1 VSESSAQERTEEP
14 TARRLQKAREEGQ
27 IARSTEAGAAA
38 VVIGALLLITLTGSW
53 MAQRLATHFASGFTF
68 DRKTLDKPMLMLASL
83 GDQLVSGFLV
93 VMPVMCLTVIMA
105 ILAAGLSGGFMFS
118 PAAAAPKA
126 TKLSPI
132 QGLKRMFGPHAAVE
146 LGKAI
151 LKFVLVGGA
160 LWLSLVLRMDDILR
174 IGDMALEPAM
184 ALAGTLLLQSA
195 LVISLALGL
204 IALIDVPWQRHS
216 FMKRMRMTHQE
227 IKDEMKDMEGR
238 PEVKAHIRRR
248 QREMANVRMLQRVKD
263 ADVVITNPEH
273 FAVALEYDPNGNG
286 APILVAKGSDFMAAK
301 IREEAG
307 NAGVHLFAAP
317 ELARALYF
325 TTEAEHP
332 VPESLYHAVAQVIA
346 YVFSLEGAQPGRPG
360 MRRPHPVVPPTMRF
374 DADGRRLEEDDDVAV
389 PA

>member
-1 VSESSAQERTEEP
+1 MAESSAQEKTEEP
-14 TARRLQKAREEGQ
+14 TARRLSKAREEGQ
-27 IARSTEAGAAA
+27 VARSTEAPAAA
-38 VVIGALLLITLTGSW
+38 VVIGALLVLMLSGSW
-53 MAQRLATHFASGFTF
+53 MIHRLASDFASGLRF
-68 DRKTLDKPMLMLASL
+68 DRKALDTPALALSSL
-83 GDQLVSGFLV
+83 ADQLAHGFLSV
-93 VMPVMCLTVIMA
+93 LPVMAVTLVMA
-105 ILAAGLSGGFMFS
+105 IVASGLSGGFMFA

-126 TKLSPI
+126 SKLSVFS
-132 QGLKRMFGPHAAVE
+132 GLRRMFGVHALVE
-146 LGKAI
+146 LGKAF
-151 LKFVLVGGA
+151 LKFILVGGA
-160 LWLSLVLRMDDILR
+160 LWFSLSLRMDDILR
-174 IGDMALEPAM
+174 IGEMALEPAL
-184 ALAGTLLLQSA
+184 ALTGSLLLQSA
-195 LVISLALGL
+195 LTVSMALAV

-216 FMKRMRMTHQE
+216 FMKRMRMTRQE

-238 PEVKAHIRRR
+238 PEVKAHIRKR
-248 QREMANVRMLQRVKD
+248 QREMANARMLQRVKD

-273 FAVALEYDPNGNG
+273 FAVALEYDPNSNG

-301 IREEAG
+301 IREEAA

-374 DADGRRLEEDDDVAV
+374 DAQGHRLEPEEEAV